1 MTKRETATFLGVS
14 VKTVERYA
22 AAGRLNPKYK
32 RGRTNRIAVF
42 DEKEVKLLKKE
53 LETREGTGR
62 RRSVPIEL
70 KLTFSLEE
78 AAALS
83 GLPETFLLKAIRN
96 GELKASDK
104 RSEGWNIKRWDLE
117 DFVRGLS

>member
-1 MTKRETATFLGVS
+1 MTKSEAASFLGVS
-14 VKTVERYA
+14 IKTVERYV
-22 AAGRLNPKYK
+22 AAGRLNLSYK
-32 RGRTNRIAVF
+32 KGKTNNVAIF
-42 DEKEVKLLKKE
+42 DEKEVKLLKKD
-53 LETREGTGR
+53 LEKTKGSGR
-62 RRSVPIEL
+62 KKTVPIES

-83 GLPETFLLKAIRN
+83 GLPESYLLKAIRS

-117 DFVRGLS
+117 DFVRSLS

>member
-1 MTKRETATFLGVS
+1 LEDEHEASLKDAERGLSHGRAVS
-14 VKTVERYA
+14 GECIVSARIIRPDKVF
-22 AAGRLNPKYK
+22 GRD
-32 RGRTNRIAVF
+32 RS
-42 DEKEVKLLKKE
+42 
-53 LETREGTGR
+53 GR

-83 GLPETFLLKAIRN
+83 GLTETFLLKAIRN

>member
-1 MTKRETATFLGVS
+1 MTKREAATFLEVS
-14 VKTVERYA
+14 VKSVERYVS
-22 AAGRLNPKYK
+22 AGKLNPTYK
-32 RGRTNRIAVF
+32 KGKTNNIAVF

-53 LETREGTGR
+53 LSGNKGSGR
-62 RRSVPIEL
+62 KKSVPIES
-70 KLTFSLEE
+70 KFTFSLEE

-104 RSEGWNIKRWDLE
+104 RSDGWNIKRWDLE
-117 DFVRGLS
+117 EFVRGLS